1 MSSQYS
7 AGTLVWKLFHEYI
20 LNEAMGKLQERITM
34 IKGLRQRI
42 KFIATTATDILLA
55 LKPVKFDGMSSGGLY
70 DQPLTDSGVAMDSA
84 SLVGILAFL
93 DGHSFF
99 LFCSHS
105 LPVWRI
111 FPLALL
117 TPHNFE
123 ESTNCPCHIPLNIIA
138 RMGFLTVA
146 SAIDFEYSG
155 CP

>member
-7 AGTLVWKLFHEYI
+7 AGTLVWKFFHEYVS
-20 LNEAMGKLQERITM
+20 NEAMGKLQ
-34 IKGLRQRI
+34 
-42 KFIATTATDILLA
+42 A
-55 LKPVKFDGMSSGGLY
+55 
-70 DQPLTDSGVAMDSA
+70 LTDSGVAIDSE

-123 ESTNCPCHIPLNIIA
+123 EFTNCPCHIPLNIIA
-138 RMGFLTVA
+138 RMGSLTVA
-146 SAIDFEYSG
+146 SAIDFESSG

>member
-20 LNEAMGKLQERITM
+20 LNEAMGKLQ
-34 IKGLRQRI
+34 
-42 KFIATTATDILLA
+42 ATDILLA

-123 ESTNCPCHIPLNIIA
+123 EFTNFPCHIPLNIIA
-138 RMGFLTVA
+138 RMGSLTVA